1 MIVNSHDGTR
11 LHVVVEGRTDAPAV
25 LLSHSLGSNLSIW
38 DSLAAELVADFRV
51 VRYDSRGHGQ
61 SEAPAGPYSNVM
73 LGADAL
79 SILDALGI
87 EHAAF
92 VGVSK
97 GAMTGMWLAVE
108 APESIDALVLA
119 NTTTFIPN
127 KTIWDETI
135 DRARS
140 EGLVGIGRET
150 IERWLGETFRSAR
163 RDEVE
168 HHVAV
173 MQAMPVDGYAGSCAL
188 LRDVDLR
195 DRLPHIRQPTL
206 VVAGADDLPV
216 AVEGAKAM
224 SASIAGAE
232 LLVVPDAAH
241 LSPIENAPV
250 FNAAVS
256 DFLRKTIG

>member
-11 LHVVVEGRTDAPAV
+11 LHVVVEGWTNAPAV
-25 LLSHSLGSNLSIW
+25 LLSHSLGSTLSIW

-51 VRYDSRGHGQ
+51 IRYDSRGHGQ
-61 SEAPAGPYSNVM
+61 SDAPSGPYSNAM

-87 EHAAF
+87 AHAAF
-92 VGVSK
+92 VGLSK
-97 GAMTGMWLAVE
+97 GAMTGMWLGAE
-108 APESIDALVLA
+108 APERIDALVLA

-127 KTIWDETI
+127 KTMWDETI

-140 EGLVGIGRET
+140 EGLEGIGRET
-150 IERWLGETFRSAR
+150 IERWLGETFRSAH

-173 MQAMPVDGYAGSCAL
+173 MQAMSVDGYAGSCAL

-195 DRLPHIRQPTL
+195 NRLEHIRQPTL

-224 SASIAGAE
+224 AASIAGAE
-232 LLVVPDAAH
+232 LLVVPDAVH

-250 FNAAVS
+250 FNAAVTN
-256 DFLRKTIG
+256 FLRKALR

>member
-1 MIVNSHDGTR
+1 MIVNSHDGMR
-11 LHVVVEGRTDAPAV
+11 LHVVVEGWTNAPAV
-25 LLSHSLGSNLSIW
+25 LLSHSLGSTLSIW

-51 VRYDSRGHGQ
+51 IRYDSRGHGQ
-61 SEAPAGPYSNVM
+61 SDAPSGPYSNAM

-87 EHAAF
+87 AHAAF
-92 VGVSK
+92 VGLSK
-97 GAMTGMWLAVE
+97 GAMTGMWLGAE
-108 APESIDALVLA
+108 APERVDALVLA

-127 KTIWDETI
+127 KTMWDETI

-140 EGLVGIGRET
+140 EGLEGIGRET
-150 IERWLGETFRSAR
+150 IERWLGETFRSAH

-173 MQAMPVDGYAGSCAL
+173 MQAMSVDGYAGSCAL

-195 DRLPHIRQPTL
+195 DRLEHIRQPTL

-224 SASIAGAE
+224 AASIAGAE
-232 LLVVPDAAH
+232 LLVVPDAVH

-250 FNAAVS
+250 FNAAVTN
-256 DFLRKTIG
+256 FLRKALR